1 MIIRK
6 NLPSKNYTKL
16 DNKVFIHPDLS
27 DGAKVLYGY
36 LASLRNG
43 QDYVDA
49 YLMNALQVSQD
60 VITRRK
66 RELKKA
72 DLILLDKT
80 GYRTHVIYIGST
92 QFKASDVKIH
102 WDKIDKGEM

>member
-6 NLPSKNYTKL
+6 NLPSRNYTKF
-16 DNKVFIHPDLS
+16 DNKVFIHPDLT

-36 LASLRNG
+36 LAGLRNG

-49 YLMNALQVSQD
+49 YLVKALGVSQA

-66 RELKKA
+66 AELKKA
-72 DLILLDKT
+72 DLILIDKT
-80 GYRTHVIYIGST
+80 GFKTHVIYIGST
-92 QFKASDVKIH
+92 QFKASDVKLH
-102 WDKIDKGEM
+102 WDKIDKGEI